1 MLNKSFLLSLVAT
14 TMLAGC
20 SLTPDYNRPA
30 APVST
35 QWPQGPAY
43 APLAETGEMKV
54 SQISW
59 RDFFISPQLQHI
71 IQTTLDNNRDLR
83 VAALNIEA
91 ARATYR
97 VQRADLVPGIAATGT
112 GNRQGIPEDISPTGR
127 DATTSQYSANVGTT
141 AFELD
146 FFGRVRSLNESALE
160 KYFATQEAYDSAQIS
175 LIAEVANAYLT
186 YQADRK
192 LLALTNDTLAAQQE
206 SYDVIKKSFDMGV
219 GTALDV
225 AQIETSLQTARAN
238 QAIYMR
244 RVAQDKNAL
253 TLLMGASVDDSILE
267 AEGLDSVEI
276 MQDLPVGLSSSVL
289 LDRPDI
295 RQAEH
300 ALKAANADIG
310 AARAAFFPMIS
321 LTASAGVASTSLA
334 DLFSSGAGLAWSFI
348 PQITLPIFEGGRNR
362 ANLDGAKANEKI
374 AVAQYEKSIQAA
386 FREVADELA
395 ARGTYTNQLES
406 QNALVAATQK
416 SYDLSQARYKAG
428 IDSHLSVLDS
438 QRALYQAQQNQI
450 TVQQQRLSNLI
461 TLYKALGGGVD
472 AR

>member
-1 MLNKSFLLSLVAT
+1 MLNKSLLMALTAST
-14 TMLAGC
+14 ILAGC
-20 SLTPDYNRPA
+20 SMNPDYNRPN
-30 APVST
+30 APVSA

-43 APLAETGEMKV
+43 DTLAEEGDAKIAE
-54 SQISW
+54 ISW
-59 RDFFISPQLQHI
+59 RDFFISPQLQQV

-97 VQRADLVPGIAATGT
+97 VQRADLVPNINATGS
-112 GNRQGIPEDISPTGR
+112 GSRQGVPEAASATGR
-127 DATTSQYSANVGTT
+127 EAITSQYSANVGTT
-141 AFELD
+141 SFELD

-160 KYFATQEAYDSAQIS
+160 KYFATQEAHDSAQIA

-206 SYDVIKKSFDMGV
+206 SYDVIKKSFDMGI
-219 GTALDV
+219 GSGLDV
-225 AQIETSLQTARAN
+225 AQIETSLETARAN
-238 QAIYMR
+238 QAQYIR

-253 TLLMGASVDDSILE
+253 TLLMGATVDDSVLDAE
-267 AEGLDSVEI
+267 ALDTVKI
-276 MQDLPVGLSSSVL
+276 MQDLPVSLSSSVL

-310 AARAAFFPMIS
+310 AARAAFFPNIS
-321 LTASAGVASTSLA
+321 LTGSAGLASSSLG
-334 DLFSSGAGLAWSFI
+334 DLFTSGAGLAWSFI
-348 PQITLPIFEGGRNR
+348 PQITLPIFEGGRNL

-374 AVAQYEKSIQAA
+374 AVAEYEKAIQVA

-395 ARGTYTNQLES
+395 ARGTYTDQLQS

-438 QRALYQAQQNQI
+438 QRSLYQAQQNQI
-450 TVQQQRLSNLI
+450 VVQQQRLSNLI
-461 TLYKALGGGVD
+461 TLYKVLGGGV
-472 AR
+472 R

>member
-1 MLNKSFLLSLVAT
+1 MLNKSLLMALAAST
-14 TMLAGC
+14 ILAGC
-20 SLTPDYNRPA
+20 SMTPDYNRPN
-30 APVST
+30 APVSA

-43 APLAETGEMKV
+43 ENLANAGDAKIAEIG
-54 SQISW
+54 W
-59 RDFFISPQLQHI
+59 RDFFISQQLQQV
-71 IQTTLDNNRDLR
+71 IQTALDNNRDLR
-83 VAALNIEA
+83 VAALNIES

-97 VQRADLVPGIAATGT
+97 VQRADLVPSVSATGA
-112 GNRQGIPEDISPTGR
+112 GNRQGIPEKASATGR
-127 DATTSQYSANVGTT
+127 DAITSQYSANVGTT
-141 AFELD
+141 SFELD
-146 FFGRVRSLNESALE
+146 FFGRVRSMNESALE
-160 KYFATQEAYDSAQIS
+160 KYFATQEAHDSAQIA

-206 SYDVIKKSFDMGV
+206 SYDVIKKSFDMGI
-219 GTALDV
+219 GSALDV
-225 AQIETSLQTARAN
+225 AQIETALETARAN
-238 QAIYMR
+238 QAQYTR

-253 TLLMGASVDDSILE
+253 TLLMGASLDDSILD
-267 AEGLDSVEI
+267 AEGLDTVEI
-276 MQDLPVGLSSSVL
+276 MQDLPVSLSSSVL
-289 LDRPDI
+289 LERPDI

-310 AARAAFFPMIS
+310 AARAAFFPNIS
-321 LTASAGVASTSLA
+321 LTGSAGLASTSLA
-334 DLFSSGAGLAWSFI
+334 DLFTSGAGLAWSFI

-374 AVAQYEKSIQAA
+374 AVAQYEKAIQVA

-395 ARGTYTNQLES
+395 ARGTYTNQLQS

-438 QRALYQAQQNQI
+438 QRSLYQSQQNQI
-450 TVQQQRLSNLI
+450 VVQQQRLSNLI
-461 TLYKALGGGVD
+461 TLYKVLGGGV
-472 AR
+472 R

>member
-1 MLNKSFLLSLVAT
+1 MRNKYLLMALAAST
-14 TMLAGC
+14 ILAGC
-20 SLTPDYNRPA
+20 SMTPDYNRPN
-30 APVST
+30 APVSA

-43 APLAETGEMKV
+43 ENLANAGDAKIAEIG
-54 SQISW
+54 W
-59 RDFFISPQLQHI
+59 RDFFISQQLQQV
-71 IQTTLDNNRDLR
+71 IQTALDNNRDLR
-83 VAALNIEA
+83 VAALNIES

-97 VQRADLVPGIAATGT
+97 VQRADLVPSVSATGA
-112 GNRQGIPEDISPTGR
+112 GNRQGIPEKASATGR
-127 DATTSQYSANVGTT
+127 DAITSQYSANVGTT
-141 AFELD
+141 SFELD
-146 FFGRVRSLNESALE
+146 FFGRVRSMNESALE
-160 KYFATQEAYDSAQIS
+160 KYFATQEAHDSAQIA

-206 SYDVIKKSFDMGV
+206 SYDVIKKSFDMGI
-219 GTALDV
+219 GSALDV
-225 AQIETSLQTARAN
+225 AQIETALETARAN
-238 QAIYMR
+238 QAQYTR

-253 TLLMGASVDDSILE
+253 TLLMGASLDDSILD
-267 AEGLDSVEI
+267 AEGLDTVEI
-276 MQDLPVGLSSSVL
+276 MQDLPVSLSSSVL
-289 LDRPDI
+289 LERPDI

-310 AARAAFFPMIS
+310 AARAAFFPNIS
-321 LTASAGVASTSLA
+321 LTGSAGLASTSLA
-334 DLFSSGAGLAWSFI
+334 DLFTSGAGLAWSFI

-374 AVAQYEKSIQAA
+374 AVAQYEKAIQVA

-395 ARGTYTNQLES
+395 ARGTYTNQLQS

-438 QRALYQAQQNQI
+438 QRSLYQSQQNQI
-450 TVQQQRLSNLI
+450 VVQQQRLSNLI
-461 TLYKALGGGVD
+461 TLYKVLGGGV
-472 AR
+472 R

>member
-1 MLNKSFLLSLVAT
+1 MLNKSLLMALAAST
-14 TMLAGC
+14 ILAGC
-20 SLTPDYNRPA
+20 SMTPDYNRPN
-30 APVST
+30 APVSA

-43 APLAETGEMKV
+43 ENLANAGDAKIAEIG
-54 SQISW
+54 W
-59 RDFFISPQLQHI
+59 RDFFISQQLQQV
-71 IQTTLDNNRDLR
+71 IQTALDNNRDLR
-83 VAALNIEA
+83 VAALNIES

-97 VQRADLVPGIAATGT
+97 VQRADLVPSLSATGS
-112 GNRQGIPEDISPTGR
+112 GNRQGIPEKASATGR
-127 DATTSQYSANVGTT
+127 DAITSQYSANVGTT
-141 AFELD
+141 SFELD
-146 FFGRVRSLNESALE
+146 FFGRVRSMNESALE
-160 KYFATQEAYDSAQIS
+160 KYFATQEAHDSAQIA

-206 SYDVIKKSFDMGV
+206 SYDVIKKSFDMGI
-219 GTALDV
+219 GSALDV
-225 AQIETSLQTARAN
+225 AQIETALETARAN
-238 QAIYMR
+238 QAQYTR

-253 TLLMGASVDDSILE
+253 TLLMGASLDDSILD
-267 AEGLDSVEI
+267 AEGLDTVEI
-276 MQDLPVGLSSSVL
+276 MQDLPVSLSSSVL
-289 LDRPDI
+289 LERPDI

-310 AARAAFFPMIS
+310 AARAAFFPNIS
-321 LTASAGVASTSLA
+321 LTGSAGLASTSLA
-334 DLFSSGAGLAWSFI
+334 DLFTSGAGLAWSFI

-374 AVAQYEKSIQAA
+374 AVAQYEKAIQVA

-395 ARGTYTNQLES
+395 ARGTYTNQLQS

-438 QRALYQAQQNQI
+438 QRSLYQSQQNQI
-450 TVQQQRLSNLI
+450 VVQQQRLSNLI
-461 TLYKALGGGVD
+461 TLYKVLGGGV
-472 AR
+472 R